1 MIVLGLPGFSICVPV
16 PVIRGLTR
24 FLTMAEV
31 AEVEH
36 GVVVIGCVAIF
47 YEEGEGGEHYKRT
60 LLLTNRNISLIP
72 NLSIIYDIVVAKQ
85 KNQQQNEIKYD
96 KNALI
101 LKLGTRQQIKAAF
114 FCFIIFICFI
124 RVDGIIWLIYKVP

>member
-16 PVIRGLTR
+16 PVIRDLTR

-101 LKLGTRQQIKAAF
+101 FKIGNTSADKSS
-114 FCFIIFICFI
+114 IFLFYYFY
-124 RVDGIIWLIYKVP
+124 LFY